1 MKADKEIMSE
11 IAAIIRQITA
21 SVTFLPILEEACESG
36 QGRGGGVI
44 RGWGCHI
51 KIMMGKSRSQGVR
64 YFVEEQ

>member
-36 QGRGGGVI
+36 QGRGGGGDSGLGLSHKNHDGEVQ
-44 RGWGCHI
+44 
-51 KIMMGKSRSQGVR
+51 KSRGPLLC
-64 YFVEEQ
+64 